1 MDLPKPFLKWAG
13 GKRALLPELLRYSLP
28 LQFKNYHEPFL
39 GGGALF
45 FALYRLGRFSEKTVI
60 LSDINKELIDTYMAV
75 RGSVDGVI
83 RHLQNH
89 QYDKEYYYKVREQ
102 NPDVLSGVVKAARM
116 IYLNRSGFNGLYRVN
131 KQGKFNVPFGAYT
144 NPLLCDIPN
153 LKAVSRSLQNVT
165 LNAASFEATK
175 YNVETHDFVYFDPP
189 YVPVSDTANFTT
201 YSGGGFNLEDQQRLM
216 KLFRS
221 LAKQDVFV
229 MLSNSDTPWVRE
241 HYAGYCFHEVQVQR
255 NISAKSDKREVAQE
269 LIITNF

>member
-45 FALYRLGRFSEKTVI
+45 FALYRLGRCSGKTAV
-60 LSDINKELIDTYMAV
+60 LSDINQELIDTYVAV
-75 RGSVDGVI
+75 RDSVDGVI
-83 RHLQNH
+83 HHLQNH
-89 QYDKEYYYKVREQ
+89 PYNKEHYYKVREL
-102 NPDVLSGVVKAARM
+102 NPDVLFGAIKAARM

-131 KQGKFNVPFGAYT
+131 KQGKFNVPFGSYA
-144 NPLLCDIPN
+144 NPLICDIQN
-153 LKAVSRSLQNVT
+153 LKSVSKALQNVP
-165 LNAASFEATK
+165 LYVDSFEATK

-189 YVPVSDTANFTT
+189 YVPASDTANFTA
-201 YSGGGFNLEDQQRLM
+201 YSGEGFGLEDQQRLM
-216 KLFRS
+216 KLFRF
-221 LAKQDVFV
+221 LAQRDVFV

-255 NISAKSDKREVAQE
+255 NISAKSDKREIAQE